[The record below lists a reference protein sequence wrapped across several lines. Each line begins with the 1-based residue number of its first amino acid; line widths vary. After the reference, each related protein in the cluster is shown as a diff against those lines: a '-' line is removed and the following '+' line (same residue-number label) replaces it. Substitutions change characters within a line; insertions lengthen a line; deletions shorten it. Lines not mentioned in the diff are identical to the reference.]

1 MSHNFIAAGGKPLA
15 VYSITGID
23 GTVLNGTTT
32 IFTTDASS
40 GRFYPVSIVCEC
52 TSTSGF
58 VVVASVSVGTNST
71 SFNNILAITA
81 LTGASAAN
89 LYAVAAPTGIIAGGG
104 SVAAGT
110 AVVLKVTTAATATTY
125 VIKAVIAGFYA

>member
-1 MSHNFIAAGGKPLA
+1 MAGGGRPLA
-15 VYSITGID
+15 VYSVTGID

-32 IFTTDASS
+32 IFTTDSSS
-40 GRFYPVSIVCEC
+40 GRFYPISVVCEC

-58 VVVASVSVGTNST
+58 VVVASVSVGTNSS

-81 LTGASAAN
+81 LTGTGAAN
-89 LYAVAAPTGIIAGGG
+89 TYLSTATGTTATG
-104 SVAAGT
+104 SIAAGT
-110 AVVLKVTTAATATTY
+110 AVVLKVTTAATATTF